1 MQDFQRMNA
10 FLLHSIAT
18 NLYEAEIFHE
28 RELHRERNLC
38 MFDDIMSMYMHS
50 CTKNC
55 PLTDFL
61 LHGIIQMRGYSKTI
75 YLG

>member
-1 MQDFQRMNA
+1 MNA

-18 NLYEAEIFHE
+18 KLYEAENFHE
-28 RELHRERNLC
+28 WELHRERNLC
-38 MFDDIMSMYMHS
+38 KFNDIMSMYMH

-55 PLTDFL
+55 PLTVFL
-61 LHGIIQMRGYSKTI
+61 LHGIKILMRGYSKTI